1 MVTISRE
8 LKAFYIL
15 MMTGV
20 ETALYNH
27 EASLKVRQLSCR
39 ISFLIDRN
47 APDVTLLAKNRGER
61 ERENKLFFIRI
72 NGLHYSFSS

>member
-27 EASLKVRQLSCR
+27 EDSLKVRQLSCR
-39 ISFLIDRN
+39 ISFLID
-47 APDVTLLAKNRGER
+47 D
-61 ERENKLFFIRI
+61 ID
-72 NGLHYSFSS
+72 